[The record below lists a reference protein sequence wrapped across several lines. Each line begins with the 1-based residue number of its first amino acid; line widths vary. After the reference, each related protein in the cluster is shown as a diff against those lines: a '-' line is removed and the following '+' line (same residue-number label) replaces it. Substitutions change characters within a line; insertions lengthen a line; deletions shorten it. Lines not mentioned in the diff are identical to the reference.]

1 MIEHDGSL
9 SRKDAQS
16 GDNHSFAPEIWEAVA
31 AHFEGEI
38 ISIETAAKAR
48 KDRLAT
54 APKQNPDFDLTDDGK
69 RFSLI
74 ETGLYLRV
82 FGDGIEGN
90 ARTEWVKT
98 LFRRWFS
105 LLLSEDCVGFWECWV
120 PWEVSNANSMTAE
133 DERLPFEEGFK
144 RSDKALT
151 ISDILALVKKVE
163 AVS

>member
-82 FGDGIEGN
+82 FGEGTEGN

-98 LFRRWFS
+98 LFRRWFPCS
-105 LLLSEDCVGFWECWV
+105 CEDCVGREI
-120 PWEVSNANSMTAE
+120 PNANSSLSRTRATS
-133 DERLPFEEGFK
+133 F
-144 RSDKALT
+144 
-151 ISDILALVKKVE
+151 
-163 AVS
+163 

>member
-1 MIEHDGSL
+1 MLNQFTYRRQVIEHDGSL
-9 SRKDAQS
+9 SRRDAQS

-74 ETGLYLRV
+74 ETSLYLRV
-82 FGDGIEGN
+82 FGEGIEGD
-90 ARTEWVKT
+90 ARTEWVRT
-98 LFRRWFS
+98 LFRRCF
-105 LLLSEDCVGFWECWV
+105 LVLSEVSFDCKVRCEIL
-120 PWEVSNANSMTAE
+120 NANPNDCRT
-133 DERLPFEEGFK
+133 
-144 RSDKALT
+144 
-151 ISDILALVKKVE
+151 
-163 AVS
+163 